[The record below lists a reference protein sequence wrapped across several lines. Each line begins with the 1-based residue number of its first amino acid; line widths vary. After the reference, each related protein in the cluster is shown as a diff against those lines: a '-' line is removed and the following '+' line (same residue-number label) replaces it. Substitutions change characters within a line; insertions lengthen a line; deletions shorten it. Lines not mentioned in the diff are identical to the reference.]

1 MTSSGSVTI
10 EFIPKLNSVEDIQS
24 DYWQDIL
31 IRMSVALTKIMLGR
45 IRTRFSQ
52 SNALWTQDGEKLLEE
67 GNTAY
72 KELQEV
78 LRTNSNLIYAID

>member
-1 MTSSGSVTI
+1 MSFKEDKHNKKLYINNFSAPKVVTI

-31 IRMSVALTKIMLGR
+31 VKMGVALTKITLGR

-52 SNALWTQDGEKLLEE
+52 SNAL
-67 GNTAY
+67 
-72 KELQEV
+72 
-78 LRTNSNLIYAID
+78 